1 MTKKARRSKGK
12 RERPIDDEAAFLT
25 ACRRDTLRAA
35 WSKVWRNGGA
45 AGGDRMTVQDFASR
59 AEMRIGTLANDLRE
73 GKYAPAPLRVIDI
86 PKRSGGFRRLRIP
99 SVVDRIAQT
108 AVAGVLTPYLEEEF
122 EEASFGYRPGRS
134 IHQAVARIQALQ
146 REGLVHVVDADIDD
160 YFDSVP
166 HDLMLARLAESLT
179 GGPLSELIALWLAH
193 AAPHGRGLAQGSP
206 LSPLLANLFLDRLD
220 EAFDRQG
227 ARIVRFAD
235 DFVILTRQGD
245 HAREA
250 LDHAADLLARYG
262 LKLNREKTRV
272 TDFSRGFRF
281 LGHMFV
287 RSLALKV
294 APEKADAFHSETAL
308 RDLARRDA
316 ALAETKRSEE
326 ADLAA
331 KEARGYAPGLR
342 NLYVME
348 HARRLTIRNQA
359 FAVEEMTA
367 DADPLTGAPAQWRE
381 LIAVPHQAIDR
392 IDLGPD
398 VEATPAALDH
408 GLSTGTPICFV
419 DGRGMTQGILAP
431 TLSPRAGRHIAQA
444 RVALDEEK
452 RLALARILVLGR
464 LRNER
469 ALLRKLTRE
478 RDSIPMPVTR
488 AIAALTELIGR
499 GETSRIA
506 HAPSVASV
514 MGYEGQGTAAY
525 WPAISALAHGDF
537 HFGTRKRQ
545 DAPGP
550 ANIALNFLAWMLHR
564 DVSAAVLSAG
574 LHPGFGALH
583 AVSDKHDA
591 CVYDLM
597 EEFRGHLVEGL
608 FVYVTNRR
616 ILRFDMFEK
625 RGDGGWRMHRQASR
639 ALIRAYER
647 RAAGPIAWP
656 AKTRRVSFRR
666 LIIEQAFRLARHC
679 ENEDTYRPF
688 ELDY

>member
-1 MTKKARRSKGK
+1 MKKRWQSKGK
-12 RERPIDDEAAFLT
+12 RTTPIDDEEAFLT
-25 ACRRDTLRAA
+25 ACRRDSLRAA

-45 AGGDRMTVQDFASR
+45 AGGDRMTVHDFANR
-59 AEMRIGTLANDLRE
+59 AEMRIGVLANDLRE
-73 GKYAPAPLRVIDI
+73 GKYEPAPLRITAI
-86 PKRSGGFRRLRIP
+86 PKRSGGVRQLKIP

-108 AVAGVLTPYLEEEF
+108 AVVNVLTPFLEEEF

-134 IHQAVARIQALQ
+134 IHQAVARIQTLQ
-146 REGLVHVVDADIDD
+146 REGLTHVVDADIDN

-166 HDLMLARLAESLT
+166 HDLLLARLAESMT

-193 AAPHGRGLAQGSP
+193 SAPHGRGLAQGSP

-220 EAFDRQG
+220 EAFDRHG

-235 DFVILTRQGD
+235 DFVILTRRKD
-245 HAREA
+245 RAREA
-250 LDHAADLLARYG
+250 LDHAAELLARHG

-272 TDFSRGFRF
+272 TDFSRGFKF

-287 RSLALKV
+287 RSLAMKLT
-294 APEKADAFHSETAL
+294 PEEADTLNTESAL
-308 RDLARRDA
+308 RQLARDDA
-316 ALAETKRSEE
+316 VCKEAKRTEE

-331 KEARGYAPGLR
+331 KEARGYSPGLR
-342 NLYVME
+342 NLYIMQRG
-348 HARRLTIRNQA
+348 RRLAIRNQA

-367 DADPLTGAPAQWRE
+367 DTDPLTGTPAQWRE
-381 LIAVPHQAIDR
+381 LIAVPHQVIDR

-398 VEATPAALDH
+398 IEATPAALDH

-419 DGRGMTQGILAP
+419 DGRGRTQGILAP
-431 TLSPRAGRHIAQA
+431 TLSTRAGRHIAQA
-444 RVALDEEK
+444 AVKLDEEK
-452 RLALARILVLGR
+452 RLALARILVMGR

-478 RDSIPMPVTR
+478 RNTVPTPVTR
-488 AIAALTELIGR
+488 AIATLTKLIGR
-499 GETSRIA
+499 GETSRIV

-514 MGYEGQGTAAY
+514 MGYEGEGTAAY
-525 WPAISALAHGDF
+525 WPAVSALAHEDF
-537 HFGTRKRQ
+537 RFSKRKRKEV
-545 DAPGP
+545 PGP

-564 DVSAAVLSAG
+564 DVSVAVLSAG
-574 LHPGFGALH
+574 LHPGFGTLH
-583 AVSDKHDA
+583 AISDNRDA

-597 EEFRGHLVEGL
+597 EEFRSHLIEGL

-625 RGDGGWRMHRQASR
+625 RSDGGWRMHRRGSR
-639 ALIRAYER
+639 ALIRAYET
-647 RAAGPIAWP
+647 RAATPIAWP
-656 AKTRRVSFRR
+656 EKTRRASFRR
-666 LIIEQAFRLARHC
+666 LITEQAYRLARHF
-679 ENEDTYRPF
+679 EKEETYQPF